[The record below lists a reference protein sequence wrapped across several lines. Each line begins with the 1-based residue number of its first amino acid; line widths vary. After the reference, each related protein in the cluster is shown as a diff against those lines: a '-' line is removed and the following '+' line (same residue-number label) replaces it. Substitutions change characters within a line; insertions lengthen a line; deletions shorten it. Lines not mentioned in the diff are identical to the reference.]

1 MARLVK
7 KLTDSEIKNAKASSK
22 PLYDGD
28 GLFLEVSSKGAKLWR
43 FRYAQPYTKKRTT
56 ISLGT
61 YPDLSLSQA
70 RAKREEYNALL
81 ANNIDPQTHRKQQ
94 EQAQADKLSHY
105 QGDRGKTPY
114 YARHTPFIQHV
125 IKRERL

>member
-7 KLTDSEIKNAKASSK
+7 KLTDSEIKNAKATSK

-28 GLFLEVSSKGAKLWR
+28 GLFLEVSRKRAKLWR

-61 YPDLSLSQA
+61 YPDLSN
-70 RAKREEYNALL
+70 RAVKPRPL
-81 ANNIDPQTHRKQQ
+81 
-94 EQAQADKLSHY
+94 
-105 QGDRGKTPY
+105 GRGYK
-114 YARHTPFIQHV
+114 V
-125 IKRERL
+125 

>member
-22 PLYDGD
+22 PLYDGA

-43 FRYAQPYTKKRTT
+43 FRYVQPYTKKRTT

-70 RAKREEYNALL
+70 EPNVM
-81 ANNIDPQTHRKQQ
+81 NI
-94 EQAQADKLSHY
+94 
-105 QGDRGKTPY
+105 TPC
-114 YARHTPFIQHV
+114 
-125 IKRERL
+125 